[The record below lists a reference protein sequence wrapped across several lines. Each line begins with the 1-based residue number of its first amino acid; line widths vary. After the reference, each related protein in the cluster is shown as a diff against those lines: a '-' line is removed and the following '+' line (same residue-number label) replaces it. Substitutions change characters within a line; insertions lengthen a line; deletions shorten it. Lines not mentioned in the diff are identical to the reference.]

1 MRLIPIAL
9 AAALALPAA
18 AQRNLTLPE
27 PYAIT
32 GVRMACDKDAPRHTL
47 LLQGGRIEAV
57 QPEDFSPGPAYRVLD
72 GSQLIALP
80 AFVDAF
86 GREGLTLPE
95 NQVEQDMPLDTSED
109 VRVDMR
115 LANRKGIRPAL
126 LSADFWNI
134 DAKARETRL
143 KGGFSAMLAAPH
155 GEILSG
161 RSALVLLNGGAR
173 RDAVLNPE
181 VMGHA
186 SFRASGEGYPSTLM
200 GYHAQFRQFFMD
212 AGWQGELAER
222 RAAGQDVVRAAFDPD
237 LIEGRRYLAGELPLL
252 CEADTARDILRWISL
267 ADEFGLHIGIAGG
280 RDAWQVAGELAQRH
294 IPVVLTLD
302 WSDEPDDPDKPKDK
316 KGGRERGGK
325 GGAASGEEK
334 SEGPETEGSKPEE
347 TKKDEKVKESD
358 PYTYTEPLALQRE
371 RRRLWELQR
380 DNALRLREAGV
391 QVVFGTGDGDLER
404 LQKNLRTLTENGM
417 ASAELIQILSE
428 DSARLLGATRDLG
441 ALAEGRAATFNL
453 WSDDPFAQKARV
465 AVAFVD
471 GIATRFPEPKE
482 GKGGK
487 DAAKDESLA
496 GTWDLEFGDSWP
508 ELHVTIVLTED
519 ESKTLRGTWTG
530 TNEGAQLGER
540 SFEATFEEGTLRF
553 ETDSDVRGST
563 VTLTVEA
570 RLEEGSLTGSANGAG
585 PEGPIVFPFTA
596 TRKPEGGAQ

>member
-441 ALAEGRAATFNL
+441 ALAEGRARHLQPLERRSVRPESAGGGGVCR
-453 WSDDPFAQKARV
+453 WHRHP
-465 AVAFVD
+465 
-471 GIATRFPEPKE
+471 FPEPKE
-482 GKGGK
+482 GKGGRTRPRDK
-487 DAAKDESLA
+487 SLA
-496 GTWDLEFGDSWP
+496 GTGSGIRRQLARVACDDRAHRRRVQNSAGYLDRYQRGRPIGRAQLRS
-508 ELHVTIVLTED
+508 H
-519 ESKTLRGTWTG
+519 LRGG
-530 TNEGAQLGER
+530 HPALRNRLGCARQHRDPDRRGAP
-540 SFEATFEEGTLRF
+540 
-553 ETDSDVRGST
+553 RG
-563 VTLTVEA
+563 
-570 RLEEGSLTGSANGAG
+570 GQFDG
-585 PEGPIVFPFTA
+585 
-596 TRKPEGGAQ
+596 